1 LQTEVHSIAYF
12 GMRFWVLSA
21 CFTTLVV
28 APFVGQTIDIGTAK
42 QTETPAY
49 RPIVLGTGPTALV
62 NRIDTQSLL
71 NNGQKDGMVM
81 FTCLVNKNGNM
92 VVSALYRPSPNTE
105 QLQQE
110 LKRRLV
116 DAVFVP
122 GIYNHAPV
130 DAVYYG
136 TVTFVV
142 VQGKPRLRIFSNQEY
157 AELRQESD
165 FIGPQPIFGGESG
178 FVGLRYP
185 PAAEAQVPVD
195 GIADIKLKIDDKGNV
210 LSKEVV
216 GEHPPLIGFGAQA
229 LMDLE
234 GAKFI
239 PAFRAGKPVACEVT
253 LPLFY
258 PQP

>member
-1 LQTEVHSIAYF
+1 RAS
-12 GMRFWVLSA
+12 
-21 CFTTLVV
+21 
-28 APFVGQTIDIGTAK
+28 
-42 QTETPAY
+42 
-49 RPIVLGTGPTALV
+49 
-62 NRIDTQSLL
+62 
-71 NNGQKDGMVM
+71 
-81 FTCLVNKNGNM
+81 
-92 VVSALYRPSPNTE
+92 PSTE

-157 AELRQESD
+157 PELKQESD
-165 FIGPQPIFGGESG
+165 FIGPQPIFGGVSG

-195 GIADIKLKIDDKGNV
+195 GIADIKLNIDDKGNV

-216 GEHPPLIGFGAQA
+216 
-229 LMDLE
+229 
-234 GAKFI
+234 
-239 PAFRAGKPVACEVT
+239 
-253 LPLFY
+253 
-258 PQP
+258 